1 MDTGKGEKNMGA
13 LYKDY
18 EEFKDRCIWWPEVQ
32 RYIDAQLPMGW
43 TFCGAFDLDG
53 RGLKYLVT
61 FRQYEPPASA
71 DVVFDYSSGSIQI
84 SGCIPCEP

>member
-1 MDTGKGEKNMGA
+1 MGEQMNA
-13 LYKDY
+13 VIKDY
-18 EEFKDRCIWWPEVQ
+18 DSFRDKCWWWPEVQ

-43 TFCGAFDLDG
+43 TFCGAFNLDG